1 MLLRSARTV
10 DAAAARPTAGRIL
23 RYGDHGLGLLDGDR
37 GDFVVVR
44 GRCFTL
50 RPDFSAEATDR
61 RSRAVSAAI
70 TRFRPDRRMTVRR
83 PQPLSQLAARVDQA
97 FGDAEAGALRID
109 GWFSFVRLTG
119 AHAEVR
125 EVSDVVGTIVGF
137 RNVAVDVDRP
147 EPLRL
152 HFIDGRR
159 LAGGRVADCEV
170 LRARVELA
178 TITPVAPGP

>member
-23 RYGDHGLGLLDGDR
+23 RHGDHGLGVLDGDR
-37 GDFVVVR
+37 GDVVVVR

-50 RPDFSAEATDR
+50 RPDFS
-61 RSRAVSAAI
+61 
-70 TRFRPDRRMTVRR
+70 
-83 PQPLSQLAARVDQA
+83 
-97 FGDAEAGALRID
+97 AEAGALRID

-119 AHAEVR
+119 SHAEVR